1 MEKEAAKIPTISEM
15 MAKIADLRVMGDD
28 LIPHRYEPGGGRACL
43 VLGDNATGK
52 SLVRRLLSH
61 KYKDHGAEAIPLSME
76 GRAGGGMFGMK
87 GFVYGDEDW
96 KSTGHNSVGTFEGM
110 VRTSRGRQKPHMVY
124 LDEPDTGLS
133 DRWARSLGRALAD
146 FLADPPELLAALFV
160 TTHRVALAREL
171 LRVSPHALLVG
182 PGWPAT
188 LEEWLAGDPRDP
200 EPLEVLGE
208 RGIALFRRIGS
219 ECDKR
224 IKEQDEE
231 KADAP
236 KKRALKSAPKDGE

>member
-1 MEKEAAKIPTISEM
+1 MEKETTKVPTIPEV
-15 MAKIADLRVMGDD
+15 MAEVGDLRVMSDD
-28 LIPHRYEPGGGRACL
+28 LIPHRFEPGGGRACL

-61 KYKDHGAEAIPLSME
+61 KYKDRGVEAIPLSME

-96 KSTGHNSVGTFEGM
+96 KSTGHNSIGTFEGM
-110 VRTSRGRQKPHMVY
+110 VRTSRGREKPHMVY

-146 FLADPPELLAALFV
+146 FLADPPEHLAALFV
-160 TTHRVALAREL
+160 TTHRVCLAREL

-188 LEEWLAGDPRDP
+188 LDDWFAGDPREP
-200 EPLEVLGE
+200 EPIAALGE

-224 IKEQDEE
+224 LKEQAEE
-231 KADAP
+231 RDPP
-236 KKRALKSAPKDGE
+236 KKRPRRSAPKDGE